1 MIYFVTDQ
9 IEGIKKMQYLFIFI
23 GGAFGALMR
32 YLFSFFNHGHDI
44 PIGTLSVN
52 LIGGFFMGFLSALTI
67 KLFNNNPLL
76 KKAVTTGFMG
86 ALTTFSTFQFELV
99 QMFNQQQWALLIFYA
114 LISYILCILL
124 CLLGKKL
131 GEQI

>member
-1 MIYFVTDQ
+1 
-9 IEGIKKMQYLFIFI
+9 MQYLFIFI

-44 PIGTLSVN
+44 PIGTLSAN

-99 QMFNQQQWALLIFYA
+99 QMFKHLNEFELKCRKSSQCSHESSSDSFF
-114 LISYILCILL
+114 
-124 CLLGKKL
+124 
-131 GEQI
+131 